1 MSFDDLAKRM
11 AASQGAPL
19 PPPGE
24 LPTPAQLARAN
35 QRASAHREI
44 TSGAILLVAGLAIT
58 LFTYGSVSSGGGTY
72 VIAYGP
78 MIVGAIRL
86 VRGLMNSPDR
96 TPEEIAAAGRVDR
109 PARTE

>member
-44 TSGAILLVAGLAIT
+44 TSGAILLVAGLA
-58 LFTYGSVSSGGGTY
+58 SRSS
-72 VIAYGP
+72 P
-78 MIVGAIRL
+78 MAACHR
-86 VRGLMNSPDR
+86 
-96 TPEEIAAAGRVDR
+96 AAGRTSL
-109 PARTE
+109 RTGR

>member
-1 MSFDDLAKRM
+1 
-11 AASQGAPL
+11 
-19 PPPGE
+19 
-24 LPTPAQLARAN
+24 
-35 QRASAHREI
+35 
-44 TSGAILLVAGLAIT
+44 
-58 LFTYGSVSSGGGTY
+58 
-72 VIAYGP
+72 